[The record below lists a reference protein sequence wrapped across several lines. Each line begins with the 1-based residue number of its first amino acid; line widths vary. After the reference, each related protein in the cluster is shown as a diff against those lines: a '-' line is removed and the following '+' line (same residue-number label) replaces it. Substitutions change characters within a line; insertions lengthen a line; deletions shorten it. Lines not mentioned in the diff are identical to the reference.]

1 MFGDDDIENEN
12 DINDGDDDAD
22 DSDDGDN
29 EGDDCDVD
37 KKLFG
42 TALMT
47 TTMLTPPSRSLFSL
61 ASLFALS
68 VSAVLR
74 VKLDLSKSEI
84 KYEKL
89 FDLTFSSKHFF
100 NQAFPVHENYHCH
113 DHLIASSS
121 SSMASSR
128 LCPLGMFGSDL
139 RPAAL

>member
-12 DINDGDDDAD
+12 DMNYGDDNDDDEGDDGDD
-22 DSDDGDN
+22 

-74 VKLDLSKSEI
+74 VK
-84 KYEKL
+84 
-89 FDLTFSSKHFF
+89 
-100 NQAFPVHENYHCH
+100 
-113 DHLIASSS
+113 
-121 SSMASSR
+121 
-128 LCPLGMFGSDL
+128 
-139 RPAAL
+139 

>member
-1 MFGDDDIENEN
+1 MYRVFGDDDIENEN
-12 DINDGDDDAD
+12 DIKDGDGDDDDD
-22 DSDDGDN
+22 DSDDGDD

-42 TALMT
+42 TALMM

-74 VKLDLSKSEI
+74 LKLDLSKSEI

-89 FDLTFSSKHFF
+89 FNLTFFIK
-100 NQAFPVHENYHCH
+100 
-113 DHLIASSS
+113 
-121 SSMASSR
+121 
-128 LCPLGMFGSDL
+128 
-139 RPAAL
+139 ALF

>member
-12 DINDGDDDAD
+12 DINDGDDDDD
-22 DSDDGDN
+22 DSDDGDD

-42 TALMT
+42 TALMM

-74 VKLDLSKSEI
+74 LKLDLSKSEI

-89 FDLTFSSKHFF
+89 FNLTFFIK
-100 NQAFPVHENYHCH
+100 
-113 DHLIASSS
+113 
-121 SSMASSR
+121 
-128 LCPLGMFGSDL
+128 
-139 RPAAL
+139 ALF

>member
-12 DINDGDDDAD
+12 DINDGDDDGD
-22 DSDDGDN
+22 D
-29 EGDDCDVD
+29 EGDDYDVD

-74 VKLDLSKSEI
+74 VK
-84 KYEKL
+84 
-89 FDLTFSSKHFF
+89 
-100 NQAFPVHENYHCH
+100 
-113 DHLIASSS
+113 
-121 SSMASSR
+121 
-128 LCPLGMFGSDL
+128 
-139 RPAAL
+139 

>member
-12 DINDGDDDAD
+12 DINDGDDDGD
-22 DSDDGDN
+22 D
-29 EGDDCDVD
+29 EGDDYDVD

-100 NQAFPVHENYHCH
+100 NQAFPVYENYHCH